1 MELKDR
7 ECSVNGMGVKWDR
20 KLRILHSKTSI
31 KMYKLEP
38 SVKHEVNN
46 RFPNDFAE
54 KNKSEIRKQV
64 NFGISKL

>member
-1 MELKDR
+1 MELKDH
-7 ECSVNGMGVKWDR
+7 ECSVNGMGVKWGR

-54 KNKSEIRKQV
+54 KNKSEI
-64 NFGISKL
+64 